1 MLFPLGFTCMF
12 VSLQCFLQ
20 HLVQET
26 IWMLVIVKM
35 SAAESFSKTWRYL
48 PDGLIFS
55 NFISI
60 LRQILF
66 LLLVCIFLP
75 DFDTLAV
82 VRWIP
87 PILSWDHFISNMGT
101 KVLLH
106 IWIAYLLVFFYFP
119 QSNNGKWALF
129 SLLSYH
135 SSLVVWSLNKSW
147 FSCFGGFL
155 NSWNLNLYVNLS
167 MLRVSKSN

>member
-1 MLFPLGFTCMF
+1 MHLCRIYIWYRFMLFLLGFTCMF
-12 VSLQCFLQ
+12 VSLQSFLQ
-20 HLVQET
+20 HLIQET
-26 IWMLVIVKM
+26 IWKLVKVRM

-60 LRQILF
+60 LRQIFF

-106 IWIAYLLVFFYFP
+106 IWIAYLLVFFFT
-119 QSNNGKWALF
+119 
-129 SLLSYH
+129 SLKVTMENELCSPYW
-135 SSLVVWSLNKSW
+135 VTIA
-147 FSCFGGFL
+147 FL
-155 NSWNLNLYVNLS
+155 
-167 MLRVSKSN
+167 